1 MSVIVV
7 VAEVIAV
14 KGVEV
19 EVRVGEERGGRA
31 VDVVVADTVIG
42 VVVGSDMD
50 SVVVGGDDKIGLNVQ

>member
-7 VAEVIAV
+7 MAEVIAV

-19 EVRVGEERGGRA
+19 GVRVGGEGGA
-31 VDVVVADTVIG
+31 LVDVVVADTVIG

-50 SVVVGGDDKIGLNVQ
+50 SVVVGGDIKFA